1 MDDLLKT
8 FQISSSG
15 MQVQGARLRVISQNI
30 ANADSLPQ
38 DANGKPYRR
47 QIITFKNE
55 LDRSIGLDTVRVNKV
70 KQDMSDF
77 GKRYEPSHP
86 AADADGY
93 VLTPN
98 VSRLTEMSDMR
109 EAQRSY
115 EANMQVI
122 KSSRSM
128 LNGTIELLRR

>member
-8 FQISSSG
+8 FQISSAG
-15 MQVQGARLRVISQNI
+15 MQVQGSRLRVISQNI

-38 DANGKPYRR
+38 DPNGKPYRR

-70 KQDMSDF
+70 KADMSDF

-98 VSRLTEMSDMR
+98 VSRLVEMSDMR

-128 LNGTIELLRR
+128 LKGTIELLRR